1 MEKCTRQEVERWPV
15 STLLFLKM
23 RYNYYFIDS
32 RSASVA
38 LIVQKYGGTSVADAD
53 RIANVANR
61 VAKGWRDGDKMVVVL
76 SAMAGET
83 DRLLKLARDL
93 AEDPDPRE
101 LDVLLAT
108 GEQVTVSLFSM
119 FLRSQGVPATSLLSH
134 QARIYT
140 DRAYG
145 RARIVG
151 IDTGRVREELK
162 KGRIVTVAGF
172 QGVDEVGNITTLG
185 RGGSDTTAVAIA
197 AALKAD
203 LCEIYTDVDGVY
215 TTDPR
220 LYPKAR
226 KLDRVAYDEML
237 EMASLGAKVLEIRSV
252 GFAKRYAVPLAVR
265 SSFSD
270 QPGTLVTLEDE
281 EMEEVPVSGVALS
294 RNDARVT
301 VTRVPDRP
309 GIAVRLFR
317 PIADA
322 NIVVDMII
330 QNTSIDGFTDL
341 TFTVPE
347 GDLNKTLELM
357 APVARQIEAQQV
369 LSDKNIAKVSIVGV
383 GMKNNAGVAARM
395 FEALA
400 AENINILMISTSEI
414 KISCV
419 IEDKYGE
426 LAVRVLHDAFGLE
439 SPPPKKK

>member
-1 MEKCTRQEVERWPV
+1 VP
-15 STLLFLKM
+15 
-23 RYNYYFIDS
+23 I
-32 RSASVA
+32 
-38 LIVQKYGGTSVADAD
+38 IVQKYGGTSVANPD

-61 VAKGWRDGDKMVVVL
+61 VVKGWRDGNKMVVVL

-83 DRLLKLARDL
+83 DRLINLAKKLS
-93 AEDPDPRE
+93 EDPDPRE

-151 IDTGRVREELK
+151 IDTARIKEELK
-162 KGRIVTVAGF
+162 KNRIVTVAGF

-185 RGGSDTTAVAIA
+185 RGGSDTTAVAVA
-197 AALKAD
+197 ASLKAD

-220 LYPKAR
+220 VYPKAR
-226 KLDRVAYDEML
+226 KLERISYDEML
-237 EMASLGAKVLEIRSV
+237 ELSSMGAKVLEIRSV
-252 GFAKRYAVPLAVR
+252 GFARRYSVPLVVR

-270 QPGTLVTLEDE
+270 DPGTLVTVEDA
-281 EMEEVPVSGVALS
+281 EMEIVPVSGVALS

-301 VTRVPDRP
+301 ITRVPDRP
-309 GIAVRLFR
+309 GVALHLFQ
-317 PIADA
+317 PVADA

-330 QNTSIDGFTDL
+330 QNTSIEGHTDL
-341 TFTVPE
+341 TFTVPK
-347 GDLNKTLELM
+347 GDLKKTL
-357 APVARQIEAQQV
+357 AIVNSVAADIGAGNV
-369 LSDKNIAKVSIVGV
+369 LSEENIAKVSVVGV

-395 FEALA
+395 FEAMA

-439 SPPPKKK
+439 EPPSKRKK

>member
-1 MEKCTRQEVERWPV
+1 
-15 STLLFLKM
+15 
-23 RYNYYFIDS
+23 
-32 RSASVA
+32 VA
-38 LIVQKYGGTSVADAD
+38 IIVQKYGGTSVADAD

-61 VAKGWRDGDKMVVVL
+61 VVKGWRDGDKMVVVL

-83 DRLLKLARDL
+83 DRLINLANEL

-145 RARIVG
+145 RARIIG
-151 IDTGRVREELK
+151 IDTARVREELK
-162 KGRIVTVAGF
+162 KGRVVTLAGF

-185 RGGSDTTAVAIA
+185 RGGSDTTAVAVA

-203 LCEIYTDVDGVY
+203 LCEIYTDVDGIY

-220 LYPKAR
+220 IYPKAR
-226 KLDRVAYDEML
+226 KLERISYDEML
-237 EMASLGAKVLEIRSV
+237 EMSSLGAKVLEIRSV

-270 QPGTLVTLEDE
+270 QPGTLVTVEDE

-294 RNDARVT
+294 RHDARVT
-301 VTRVPDRP
+301 ITRVPDRP
-309 GIAVRLFR
+309 GIAMRLFR
-317 PIADA
+317 PVADA

-330 QNTSIDGFTDL
+330 QNTSIDGYTDL
-341 TFTVPE
+341 TFTVPQ
-347 GDLNKTLELM
+347 GDLKKALEFIE
-357 APVARQIEAQQV
+357 PVAREIGAQQV
-369 LSDKNIAKVSIVGV
+369 LSDEYIAKVSIVGV
-383 GMKNNAGVAARM
+383 GMKNNAGVAAKM
-395 FEALA
+395 FEALSG
-400 AENINILMISTSEI
+400 ENINILMISTSEI

-439 SPPPKKK
+439 SPMPKKK

>member
-1 MEKCTRQEVERWPV
+1 M
-15 STLLFLKM
+15 
-23 RYNYYFIDS
+23 
-32 RSASVA
+32 A
-38 LIVQKYGGTSVADAD
+38 LIVQKYGGTSVANPD

-61 VAKGWRDGDKMVVVL
+61 VVKSWQEGNRMVVVL

-83 DRLLKLARDL
+83 DRLIRLAKEM

-108 GEQVTVSLFSM
+108 GEQTTVSLFSI
-119 FLRSQGVPATSLLSH
+119 FLRAQGVPATSLLSH

-145 RARIVG
+145 RARILG
-151 IDTGRVREELK
+151 IDTARIKEELK
-162 KGRIVTVAGF
+162 KNRIVTVAGF

-185 RGGSDTTAVAIA
+185 RGGSDTSAVAVA
-197 AALKAD
+197 AALKAER
-203 LCEIYTDVDGVY
+203 CEIFTDVDGIY

-220 LYPKAR
+220 LCPKAR
-226 KLDRVAYDEML
+226 KLERISYDEML
-237 EMASLGAKVLEIRSV
+237 ELASLGAKVLEIRSV
-252 GFAKRYAVPLAVR
+252 GFARRYGVPLVVR
-265 SSFSD
+265 SSFSEE
-270 QPGTLVTLEDE
+270 PGTLVTREDE
-281 EMEEVPVSGVALS
+281 EMEIVPVSGVALS

-301 VTRVPDRP
+301 ITRVPDRP
-309 GIAVRLFR
+309 GIARRLFR
-317 PIADA
+317 PVADA

-330 QNTSIDGFTDL
+330 QNTSIDGYTDL
-341 TFTVPE
+341 TFTVPQ
-347 GDLNKTLELM
+347 GDLKKTMELLK
-357 APVARQIEAQQV
+357 PVTIEIGAQQV
-369 LSDKNIAKVSIVGV
+369 LSDENIAKVSIVGV

-400 AENINILMISTSEI
+400 GENINILMISTSEI

-439 SPPPKKK
+439 KPPPKKK